1 MNIQKANPKLI
12 DSSLYMMKNHPFY
25 SEILLGCNFFE
36 DKTVPT
42 AGVNVTFSGF
52 NFYYNNDFLN
62 ALNEKQ
68 INFLIVHEIYH
79 LLSNHCNRKNI
90 ENYNHT
96 LANVVQD
103 MIINTS
109 ILQTYGEEFEVPAE
123 ELYLIPEEYNG
134 ELIYEILYDWL
145 IEKKKEQEQNQKN
158 NNEKKKQEQGKKEQ
172 DKNKGQKQDQ
182 QKSESDRGNSPEK
195 TGKNGSLW
203 GEGWEKVLDNLNE
216 EEGFGQIDIHFEDE
230 VPEEIR
236 EAMIKDI
243 IQSCTAKGI
252 VSNNIEV
259 ILGKIRKSRKNYLN
273 QIKFEISMM
282 MGKYKEKTWQRFSRR
297 GSDSMSKGC
306 KKYQKEMNVVLDTS
320 GSMGKDF
327 EKALSYVFFH
337 GITMNMVQCDTE
349 VKKVSKITSLN
360 QLKKEKIVGLGGTT
374 LSPALDY
381 IATDKKMRNL
391 PTLIL
396 TDGYTDT
403 LRVNQLSKQC
413 LILSNGV
420 TCPVDSNNKV
430 KQIIIDKE
438 VK

>member
-1 MNIQKANPKLI
+1 
-12 DSSLYMMKNHPFY
+12 
-25 SEILLGCNFFE
+25 
-36 DKTVPT
+36 
-42 AGVNVTFSGF
+42 
-52 NFYYNNDFLN
+52 
-62 ALNEKQ
+62 
-68 INFLIVHEIYH
+68 
-79 LLSNHCNRKNI
+79 
-90 ENYNHT
+90 
-96 LANVVQD
+96 
-103 MIINTS
+103 
-109 ILQTYGEEFEVPAE
+109 
-123 ELYLIPEEYNG
+123 
-134 ELIYEILYDWL
+134 
-145 IEKKKEQEQNQKN
+145 
-158 NNEKKKQEQGKKEQ
+158 
-172 DKNKGQKQDQ
+172 
-182 QKSESDRGNSPEK
+182 
-195 TGKNGSLW
+195 
-203 GEGWEKVLDNLNE
+203 
-216 EEGFGQIDIHFEDE
+216 
-230 VPEEIR
+230 
-236 EAMIKDI
+236 
-243 IQSCTAKGI
+243 
-252 VSNNIEV
+252 
-259 ILGKIRKSRKNYLN
+259 
-273 QIKFEISMM
+273 M